1 MKKFIIMLMLVLF
14 AFVPCVYSEESKCL
28 DLLQPYVVEPVQ
40 ADFTKFYWLSFSS
53 PCRAL
58 QFFETLKCSEKM
70 VTIITKPFQ
79 VPQGPSQPKRIED
92 VTMYYV
98 LFKVKRV
105 EVNYD

>member
-58 QFFETLKCSEKM
+58 QFFETLNAYRLDFSNFDRSKYNQYW
-70 VTIITKPFQ
+70 PFEMFCFN
-79 VPQGPSQPKRIED
+79 VS
-92 VTMYYV
+92 
-98 LFKVKRV
+98 
-105 EVNYD
+105 NH